1 MLVLGEDRRKS
12 GPMSHGAHLLT
23 LSRALPLP
31 CWLLTNLRDQQAV
44 PLCFPSPAPLKEV
57 GEGWSIDQILTMGKW
72 KPCKRSPGKREE
84 KARHDRIKYGM
95 TALTGVGSNSLPQPS
110 PPAGSDLPSRE
121 RS

>member
-72 KPCKRSPGKREE
+72 KPCKRFSGKREE
-84 KARHDRIKYGM
+84 KADTTESSMG
-95 TALTGVGSNSLPQPS
+95 
-110 PPAGSDLPSRE
+110 
-121 RS
+121 